1 MDHSSKEGA
10 SRENKRTAR
19 QDILAG
25 NGNGGDSISIDTQ
38 VSHLTFK
45 EVQSRCSGEGV
56 LHRAAIGLSISLSPG
71 PLDRRA
77 PATVQQAKLYAR
89 LISHPPDQAVE
100 RINLP
105 DQVSL
110 SEPTYRRI
118 AGHFADC
125 RKLLRHKSC
134 SCPHAC
140 SNGSGLA
147 AGMATPNNN
156 DIIRRHARSLERS
169 RIEHVSRE
177 TISLC
182 RSERR

>member
-100 RINLP
+100 RINQRMNYSNVLP
-105 DQVSL
+105 PIGSYQL
-110 SEPTYRRI
+110 SYARCVPAAVPCPTLPRCAAWPGLPPAARP
-118 AGHFADC
+118 H
-125 RKLLRHKSC
+125 L
-134 SCPHAC
+134 PHAPLHALPPHPFIHPLTH
-140 SNGSGLA
+140 SLQPARA
-147 AGMATPNNN
+147 AG
-156 DIIRRHARSLERS
+156 
-169 RIEHVSRE
+169 
-177 TISLC
+177 
-182 RSERR
+182 